1 MLQQIRKEL
10 TQKQLLSLF
19 FYRWNPVRYREG
31 QADFF
36 GKKGISW
43 HITVVS
49 KKPDDHDVD
58 DVEDEDASTS
68 DTDDEDIEEHQK
80 EQVEKAALD
89 HTVFVHVFDQ
99 VIQDSEAVL
108 AILQDILVK
117 IKARNPKVENAYM
130 RSDNA
135 GCYHS
140 AQTIL
145 NLPQLSKVTGIT
157 IQ

>member
-1 MLQQIRKEL
+1 MCQ
-10 TQKQLLSLF
+10 
-19 FYRWNPVRYREG
+19 
-31 QADFF
+31 
-36 GKKGISW
+36 
-43 HITVVS
+43 

-58 DVEDEDASTS
+58 DVEDEDASAS
-68 DTDDEDIEEHQK
+68 DTDNEDFEEHQK

-157 IQ
+157 IQRFDFSDPQGGKRTPYVICILTISIVLK

>member
-1 MLQQIRKEL
+1 M
-10 TQKQLLSLF
+10 
-19 FYRWNPVRYREG
+19 
-31 QADFF
+31 
-36 GKKGISW
+36 
-43 HITVVS
+43 S

-58 DVEDEDASTS
+58 DVEDEDASAS

-157 IQ
+157 IQRFDFSDPQGGKGTPYVICILTISIVLK